1 MKKTFLFSLA
11 AIVATAFVSCGNK
24 TEQSAAADSLS
35 IDSCQTEAVATVDDN
50 TLTAEGFG
58 IIKIGK
64 AMTSLA
70 PSVEGVYDSIDE
82 DPEGEFWAYYVN
94 KDDAT
99 VCCLDVD
106 ENNAISKISVMYV
119 DGGANNI
126 KTVEGIYPGMPE
138 AELNKVD
145 GVEKAGVDDFGR
157 TSYKTK
163 NGVTLVIDSYVDKGQ
178 LVSEMQVEK

>member
-35 IDSCQTEAVATVDDN
+35 TDSCQTEAVATVDDN

-99 VCCLDVD
+99 ICCLDVD
-106 ENNAISKISVMYV
+106 ENNAISKISVTYV

-138 AELNKVD
+138 AELKKVD
-145 GVEKAGVDDFGR
+145 GVEKTGADDFGR

-163 NGVTLVIDSYVDKGQ
+163 NGVTLVIDSYVDKGD